1 MSEEEK
7 KLRLDYRKIRKKWI
21 TIGGAVLAAV
31 LALAL
36 IATIFAITLNK
47 TYYVNYS
54 EKSSIDYGVRLRD
67 NDFYDESCLGKDY
80 AYIASLI
87 DKVQAKFN
95 YELIMQSQDLVD
107 FEYSYRVD
115 AVVQIKNK
123 LSGKVLFAPVYNV
136 VEQKTCSSINTGVGI
151 NQMVS
156 VDYTKY
162 NDIASRFI
170 NTYNLTGTEAN
181 LLLQMHVNVI
191 GTSDEFQNDK
201 NNNSYIASI
210 SIPLTTQTV
219 EVKITSAIPA
229 EEQKILSYTTKNIAD
244 VFFVIAIVLA
254 SISVIIALVLTGY
267 AYLSRNVDISYDIKV
282 ARLVR
287 NYKSFIQKICNSFDV
302 VGYQVLIIDTFE
314 EMLEI
319 RDTIQSPILMEEND
333 DRTCSKFFIP
343 TNTNLLYL
351 YEIKV
356 DDYNEIYGIN
366 EQEQS
371 DSLVMPEEGAENSES
386 CPEEAITVDTVIDD
400 PDREELVK
408 E

>member
-1 MSEEEK
+1 
-7 KLRLDYRKIRKKWI
+7 
-21 TIGGAVLAAV
+21 
-31 LALAL
+31 
-36 IATIFAITLNK
+36 
-47 TYYVNYS
+47 
-54 EKSSIDYGVRLRD
+54 
-67 NDFYDESCLGKDY
+67 
-80 AYIASLI
+80 
-87 DKVQAKFN
+87 
-95 YELIMQSQDLVD
+95 
-107 FEYSYRVD
+107 
-115 AVVQIKNK
+115 
-123 LSGKVLFAPVYNV
+123 
-136 VEQKTCSSINTGVGI
+136 
-151 NQMVS
+151 
-156 VDYTKY
+156 
-162 NDIASRFI
+162 
-170 NTYNLTGTEAN
+170 
-181 LLLQMHVNVI
+181 
-191 GTSDEFQNDK
+191 
-201 NNNSYIASI
+201 
-210 SIPLTTQTV
+210 
-219 EVKITSAIPA
+219 
-229 EEQKILSYTTKNIAD
+229 
-244 VFFVIAIVLA
+244 
-254 SISVIIALVLTGY
+254 VLTGY

-371 DSLVMPEEGAENSES
+371 DALVMPEEGAENSES

>member
-371 DSLVMPEEGAENSES
+371 DALVMPEEGAENSES